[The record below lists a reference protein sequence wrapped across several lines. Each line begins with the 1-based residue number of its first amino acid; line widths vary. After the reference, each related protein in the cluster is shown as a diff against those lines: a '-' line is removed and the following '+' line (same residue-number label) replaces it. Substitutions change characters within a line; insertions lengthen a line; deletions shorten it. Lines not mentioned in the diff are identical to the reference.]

1 MQDLQVTASIHAIE
15 SKVDFFR
22 QEIESVNHFVNLFK
36 RQIDELYSK
45 PNVPVEFAGFRKTT
59 EDFFKEVNDKF
70 CANKLLVDGIRSVL
84 DTLKSVVTHHDL
96 MIGQVQCTIPAI
108 QQQITDANDLVS
120 QKIVSISTAF
130 SNKFDAHA
138 DRQKKQ
144 LEDFS
149 AQALTAPKSV
159 IETNKSIADKIDI
172 ALLESSNAIAKMCNL
187 EQTLKMLDR
196 KLDALAIQ
204 VKKVELAQQV

>member
-1 MQDLQVTASIHAIE
+1 
-15 SKVDFFR
+15 
-22 QEIESVNHFVNLFK
+22 
-36 RQIDELYSK
+36 
-45 PNVPVEFAGFRKTT
+45 
-59 EDFFKEVNDKF
+59 
-70 CANKLLVDGIRSVL
+70 
-84 DTLKSVVTHHDL
+84 

-149 AQALTAPKSV
+149 AQALTAQ
-159 IETNKSIADKIDI
+159 
-172 ALLESSNAIAKMCNL
+172 MCIR
-187 EQTLKMLDR
+187 DR
-196 KLDALAIQ
+196 Y
-204 VKKVELAQQV
+204 